1 MPAPGPKDGHAS
13 KASRDLGGRRGL
25 TREIKNVSVKS
36 NGFKGGGQGGVAT
49 TNRGLAGVRLG
60 EGGSARSVAA
70 RQRLR
75 ARFLAGEAG
84 KAAKAARTV
93 GRKRAREAAA
103 ATTTTTTTTTTAATA
118 TTTTAA
124 AVAADA
130 VEGDVVEAKS
140 DDAHVAGSENDY
152 FCDVCACKCGSR
164 NNYETHV
171 ASKRHRQNRD
181 AARGREILASLKRQR
196 VEISGEA

>member
-1 MPAPGPKDGHAS
+1 M
-13 KASRDLGGRRGL
+13 
-25 TREIKNVSVKS
+25 
-36 NGFKGGGQGGVAT
+36 
-49 TNRGLAGVRLG
+49 
-60 EGGSARSVAA
+60 
-70 RQRLR
+70 R

-103 ATTTTTTTTTTAATA
+103 AATTTTTAA
-118 TTTTAA
+118 
-124 AVAADA
+124 AADARA

>member
-1 MPAPGPKDGHAS
+1 
-13 KASRDLGGRRGL
+13 
-25 TREIKNVSVKS
+25 
-36 NGFKGGGQGGVAT
+36 
-49 TNRGLAGVRLG
+49 
-60 EGGSARSVAA
+60 
-70 RQRLR
+70 
-75 ARFLAGEAG
+75 
-84 KAAKAARTV
+84 V

-103 ATTTTTTTTTTAATA
+103 TTATTTTTAA
-118 TTTTAA
+118 
-124 AVAADA
+124 AADARA

>member
-1 MPAPGPKDGHAS
+1 MPAPGPTDGHAS

-25 TREIKNVSVKS
+25 TREIKIVSVKS

-103 ATTTTTTTTTTAATA
+103 ATTATTTTTTAA
-118 TTTTAA
+118 
-124 AVAADA
+124 AADARA

-181 AARGREILASLKRQR
+181 AARGREVLASLKRQR

>member
-1 MPAPGPKDGHAS
+1 
-13 KASRDLGGRRGL
+13 
-25 TREIKNVSVKS
+25 
-36 NGFKGGGQGGVAT
+36 
-49 TNRGLAGVRLG
+49 
-60 EGGSARSVAA
+60 
-70 RQRLR
+70 LR

-103 ATTTTTTTTTTAATA
+103 AATTTTTTTTTAAT
-118 TTTTAA
+118 TTAA
-124 AVAADA
+124 AADARA